1 MIITFLLGREENL
14 PSIISDKMKKRYFTI
29 MLFIYFIALN
39 SCKEREGIRINLN
52 QAKTDIYYSDFVDS
66 VSYLTL
72 YTHDTCIISGIKH
85 IYQDGR
91 YIILNDWSGNGVCI
105 FYDNKFVR
113 NIANYGR
120 GPQEY
125 IDITSFC
132 LDKKR
137 KHICIYDD
145 HGGKILRFQYDG
157 SFVCEH
163 TAVDLMRDF
172 ACIDGQF
179 ICILDA
185 YLDELRSGVWTA
197 DSNGLFTKTLIPKN
211 PNNGFEAIYPKY
223 FNMQPN
229 GISYYD
235 RYDNRL
241 YFITPDSAYLK
252 YTFNLDLALPN
263 RLKKNREKGLQDY
276 FMLATCYDLTDC
288 LLLFYGSTKKFYQ
301 VLFNK
306 ADSTYKI
313 TENITNNLLPENTI
327 EVSKHYLDEH
337 TLAIELGATEEDYNL
352 HLQLLHI
359 K

>member
-1 MIITFLLGREENL
+1 MEKLIICWGENS
-14 PSIISDKMKKRYFTI
+14 PAKQKNKMKKIYYCVT
-29 MLFIYFIALN
+29 LFSLITLGC
-39 SCKEREGIRINLN
+39 CKEKEGIKINLN

-72 YTHDTCIISGIKH
+72 YTNDTCIISGIKH

-91 YIILNDWSGNGVCI
+91 YTILNDWSGNGVCI

-120 GPQEY
+120 GPQEF
-125 IDITSFC
+125 IGITSFC
-132 LDKKR
+132 LDKKQ

-145 HGGKILRFQYDG
+145 HGGKFLRFQYDG